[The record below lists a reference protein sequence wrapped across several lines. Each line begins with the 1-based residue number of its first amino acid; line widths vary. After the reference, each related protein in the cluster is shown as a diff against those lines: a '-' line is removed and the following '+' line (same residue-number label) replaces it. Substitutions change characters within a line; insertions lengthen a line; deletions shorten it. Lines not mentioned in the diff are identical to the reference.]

1 MFFKNLLLVGVGG
14 MVGSV
19 LRYLFSLFIKQ
30 ESFPY
35 ATLIVNKFGSIIV
48 GLFMGMASKQEGFG
62 NWRLFL
68 ATGICGGFT
77 TFSAFA
83 WENFQLLNQQRYG
96 SFVLYT
102 GATLAVGIAAVAFGY
117 WITK

>member
-1 MFFKNLLLVGVGG
+1 MLFKNILLVGLGG

-19 LRYLFSLFIKQ
+19 LRYLISQFIKQ

-35 ATLIVNKFGSIIV
+35 ATFTINIV
-48 GLFMGMASKQEGFG
+48 GSLLIGLIMGFASKHDGFV

-77 TFSAFA
+77 TYSAFA
-83 WENFQLLNQQRYG
+83 WENFQLLNQERYG

-102 GATLAVGIAAVAFGY
+102 GATLALGLAAVAFGY

>member
-1 MFFKNLLLVGVGG
+1 MFFKNILLVGLGG
-14 MVGSV
+14 MLGSV
-19 LRYLFSLFIKQ
+19 LRYLISHFIKH
-30 ESFPY
+30 ESLPY
-35 ATLIVNKFGSIIV
+35 ATFIVNIVGSIVI
-48 GLFMGMASKQEGFG
+48 GLIMGIASKQEVFT

-83 WENFQLLNQQRYG
+83 WENFQLLHQERYG

-102 GATLAVGIAAVAFGY
+102 GATLALGLAAVAFGY